1 MGFGKFCESSAAQ
14 KRYLS
19 PRCRLRAANWRANG
33 GGERDTDVLRASSES
48 GLQREPYGSMVH
60 AITYLLAR
68 GPRQVAMGWKALA
81 P

>member
-1 MGFGKFCESSAAQ
+1 M
-14 KRYLS
+14 S
-19 PRCRLRAANWRANG
+19 PRCRLRAANRRANG

-68 GPRQVAMGWKALA
+68 GPRQVAMGWKSPRAIALFDA
-81 P
+81 HTLPLDLTG